1 MTGEHLGFVRKQVK
15 FLPDVG
21 NQGLMVATRQISA
34 ANASSKEY
42 VAAYQYLRFRHI
54 KAKAAGTMA
63 RNEEYSELKT

>member
-1 MTGEHLGFVRKQVK
+1 MTGEHLGFDRKQVK

-34 ANASSKEY
+34 ANASSKEH
-42 VAAYQYLRFRHI
+42 VAAYQDLLFRHI
-54 KAKAAGTMA
+54 KAKAARTMA

>member
-34 ANASSKEY
+34 ANALQAHKSKGCRDNDPERGIFGIEDLEIR
-42 VAAYQYLRFRHI
+42 ANPFHQ
-54 KAKAAGTMA
+54 
-63 RNEEYSELKT
+63 